1 MWRLP
6 LLAHER
12 RHLRS
17 AVADRVNCSH
27 RHGDT
32 VQAAPYLSEFLPPG
46 TRWAHVDIAAPAWN
60 NEPPY
65 GEVPHGATGFGVRT
79 ILETL
84 RALGGAAEP
93 QP

>member
-1 MWRLP
+1 M
-6 LLAHER
+6 
-12 RHLRS
+12 
-17 AVADRVNCSH
+17 
-27 RHGDT
+27 
-32 VQAAPYLSEFLPPG
+32 
-46 TRWAHVDIAAPAWN
+46 DIAAPAWN

-84 RALGGAAEP
+84 RALGAAAET